1 MKNGGLLNRIFN
13 VDRGNEE
20 NEDDTSSREVFYWIV
35 QGRGSPFHFFLS
47 FPFAKTFLR
56 SSKRQGKRERER
68 ELLSSNLFVDA
79 SKWRKE
85 DELGELGWIFA
96 A

>member
-35 QGRGSPFHFFLS
+35 QGGRESIPL
-47 FPFAKTFLR
+47 FPFFSFRENFLTIFEKT
-56 SSKRQGKRERER
+56 GKERER